1 MKETLDEQSRISLTR
16 YRMDRADEA
25 IEEAALMSER
35 GHYNAAVNR
44 LYYACFYAALA
55 LLVANGIT
63 TSSHAGVKTMLGLH
77 FVSKDLLGKEHGKT
91 FSRLFEI
98 RHSGDYDDFVYC
110 DKEMIDEYTPKAEA
124 FISQIKELLNQ
135 DIVKP

>member
-1 MKETLDEQSRISLTR
+1 MNETLDEQSRWSLIR
-16 YRMDRADEA
+16 YRIERAEETIVEA
-25 IEEAALMSER
+25 KLLAGE
-35 GHYNAAVNR
+35 GHYNAAMSR

-55 LLVANGIT
+55 LLVANNIT

-77 FVSKDLLGKEHGKT
+77 FVSNGVLDKEHGKT

-110 DKEMIDEYTPKAEA
+110 DKEMTDEYTPKAEA
-124 FISQIKELLNQ
+124 FITKIKEL
-135 DIVKP
+135 IK